1 MKMWQEESSGDWSWT
16 IPASIQTPIISDMQ
30 FSDKAIEVLGRFHFH
45 QVKAED
51 QLHVFRG
58 FPEDHKEVVPDLC
71 WPLSACLPL

>member
-1 MKMWQEESSGDWSWT
+1 MKVCQGESSEDWSWA
-16 IPASIQTPIISDMQ
+16 IPATIQTPIISDMQ

-58 FPEDHKEVVPDLC
+58 FPEDHEEVVPDLC
-71 WPLSACLPL
+71 